1 MSVLLRTEHLT
12 KRYGDFVPLNN
23 LNLQIGEGEVW
34 PRIAR
39 STASTAILPAK
50 AGACAFHV
58 EISPLRDWRV
68 AVVVWSACATA
79 W

>member
-1 MSVLLRTEHLT
+1 M
-12 KRYGDFVPLNN
+12 GD
-23 LNLQIGEGEVW
+23 GEVS

-58 EISPLRDWRV
+58 EISPLRD
-68 AVVVWSACATA
+68 
-79 W
+79 